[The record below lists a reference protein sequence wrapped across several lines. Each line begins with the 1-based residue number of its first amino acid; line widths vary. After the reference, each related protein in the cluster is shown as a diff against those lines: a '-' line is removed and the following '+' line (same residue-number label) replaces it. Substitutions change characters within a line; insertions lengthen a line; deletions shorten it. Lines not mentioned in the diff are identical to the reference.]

1 MNSWAQE
8 KSYLG
13 AQIFGCEGD
22 GSQEQGQEV
31 LRLIRVPDRHKGP
44 EGAWKPRLLGRR
56 EEAGVW
62 AMGVE
67 GSVGYFP
74 LAGLIFS

>member
-1 MNSWAQE
+1 M
-8 KSYLG
+8 G
-13 AQIFGCEGD
+13 PQIFGCEGG

-31 LRLIRVPDRHKGP
+31 LRLIRVPDRHKGLD
-44 EGAWKPRLLGRR
+44 GAREPRLLGLR

-67 GSVGYFP
+67 GSVGCFP